1 MIDLKPLKNES
12 TKFPEPLKSIIE
24 MSKDSMPEKDF
35 VDFFI
40 SLRMRA
46 RDMDKKKEAMKND

>member
-12 TKFPEPLKSIIE
+12 RKFEEPLKSIIE
-24 MSKDSMPEKDF
+24 MSKNSMPEKDF

-40 SLRMRA
+40 SMRRKA
-46 RDMDKKKEAMKND
+46 REMDAKQKENV

>member
-40 SLRMRA
+40 SLRRKA

>member
-12 TKFPEPLKSIIE
+12 RKFEEPLKSIIE
-24 MSKDSMPEKDF
+24 MSKNSMPEQDF

-40 SLRMRA
+40 SLRRKARETDNIKRA
-46 RDMDKKKEAMKND
+46 KP